1 DRGNGETRRSA
12 ERAESKPDVLHEVG
26 HVFAPSLA
34 MHPAL
39 VVVHERV
46 THERDVAKAAK
57 RLAPRIVGRHAE
69 RDVAFDAHR
78 DVELELLVDVGGDVG
93 TSEAQVASP
102 AGNAG
107 LIGHARDGAAR
118 STRVTAW
125 EY

>member
-1 DRGNGETRRSA
+1 
-12 ERAESKPDVLHEVG
+12 
-26 HVFAPSLA
+26 

-57 RLAPRIVGRHAE
+57 RFAPRIVRRHAE
-69 RDVAFDAHR
+69 RDVALDAHR

-93 TSEAQVASP
+93 ASEAQVASP
-102 AGNAG
+102 AWNVRF
-107 LIGHARDGAAR
+107 LGHASDGAAR

-125 EY
+125 EYRSHTVASLRRCLRPAAVIV